1 MSPSSR
7 NVPWWSPRLD
17 SKPARVVGNT
27 QKRVVGILAF
37 TAFIGLLLGAA
48 FATPQ
53 EQPRRIS
60 VGIIESPATLDAL
73 VATCT
78 GLIRWD
84 SPMDLIKRLPWNESL
99 GPAQSQADAAVKTPS
114 RVRLGFYTESDPD
127 LPSPASLAYFI
138 SQGGSVAWY
147 VPGGEQAPLDG
158 LKSLVS
164 IVNDD
169 GGRFVAVPWPRD
181 QIGKMPVFSR
191 NEAGKRILYM
201 RWGLAQSCA
210 VASDAVMKQI
220 ESTPLTLA

>member
-1 MSPSSR
+1 MSPSLHDS
-7 NVPWWSPRLD
+7 PWWSPRPD
-17 SKPARVVGNT
+17 SQPARVIGNVR
-27 QKRVVGILAF
+27 KRLLGSLAF
-37 TAFIGLLLGAA
+37 IAFAGLLLGAA

-60 VGIIESPATLDAL
+60 VGIIEYPATLDAL

-78 GLIRWD
+78 GLIKWD
-84 SPMDLIKRLPWNESL
+84 SPMDLLRRLPWQEGL
-99 GPAQSQADAAVKTPS
+99 GPAQMQASAAVKTPA
-114 RVRLGFYTESDPD
+114 RVRIGFYTEGDPD

-147 VPGGEQAPLDG
+147 MPEGEQAPIDG
-158 LKSLVS
+158 LEALVAV
-164 IVNDD
+164 VNDG
-169 GGRFVAVPWPRD
+169 GGRFVALPWPKD

-210 VASDAVMKQI
+210 VASDSVMKQI
-220 ESTPLTLA
+220 EDAQVAVA